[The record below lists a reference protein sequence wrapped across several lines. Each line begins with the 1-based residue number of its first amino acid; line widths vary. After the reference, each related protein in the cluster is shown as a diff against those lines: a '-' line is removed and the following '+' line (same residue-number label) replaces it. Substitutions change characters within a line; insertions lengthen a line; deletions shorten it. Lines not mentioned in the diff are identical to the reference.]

1 MELAKNIK
9 YNSLLQNNAKG
20 ENIDA
25 EPMYNRKEF
34 VTNSTHL
41 NFFFLFIFR
50 FIIFKFIQRQIY
62 TI

>member
-34 VTNSTHL
+34 VTNSKHL
-41 NFFFLFIFR
+41 NFFLSFVS
-50 FIIFKFIQRQIY
+50 
-62 TI
+62 